1 MRRAIN
7 AFRGEAPR
15 VTPRALPDEAAQVA
29 VGARLLTGDL
39 TAFRQF
45 STERGLA
52 NAGPVRSL
60 ARIGTTAWMS
70 WDNDV
75 DAARGTTSGDTTFR
89 TYLTGPD
96 EYAEPRFTTL
106 ALATTGSEPYPVA
119 TRPLGVP
126 APDTPPTTTVGVDP
140 TASTFSINVLDEGD
154 ALATSWTAS
163 TLIAGHRSATQSSGT
178 GNPATSY
185 VLVGQ
190 DNAGTPA
197 YLYRNFGVGSAI
209 AISGSTDFMFDSGA
223 YAQMIFIAGASVDGA
238 GFAVTWESSAGNF
251 TVSKASAW
259 GSVGTSA
266 LTLQNVGSLS
276 SGTWYTVT
284 ISIITNSDGTQT
296 VTGTLSQGS
305 TQLASV
311 TATSTVT
318 VGDYCGFAY
327 ETTAI
332 GAGVY
337 YDNILVQ
344 ASGSTGYVPTNL
356 ATSYVYTFVNDLSQ
370 ESAPSLP
377 SATILRPDGVVVTVT
392 TPVAVPSGI
401 STDYAITT
409 KRIYRAVTSS
419 TGTDFQFVA
428 EIPLATADYLDTLT
442 DAELGAVLASSLWA
456 LPPTDLRGILALPN
470 GIMAGFAKN
479 QLCLSAQNQ
488 PHAWPVEY
496 RLNTDTDIVAIGNV
510 DTTVV
515 IGTGSFVYIA
525 SGNDPAN
532 YSMGKSDVPYACVS
546 KRSLAYLPG
555 IGVAFAGPD
564 GLMVVA
570 GVGNV
575 HNQTETAFTRRQWQA
590 LVPETITATAHN
602 GIYFMW
608 YDAGSAGRGGY
619 AIDMKPTGFGIVE
632 LPFHATAAFADPV
645 SGDLYVV
652 LDQNDE
658 PDDPSLPVRAAPPA
672 YVNGTTLFRFEG
684 STALMTFRW
693 RSKLWIQERPTTF
706 LMCKVVAED
715 YDNLLLRFYGDGIEF
730 HEVAVSSE
738 EVFTL
743 PMVDAYRHFEVEVL
757 GTSTVRTIQV
767 AEDVLEII

>member
-15 VTPRALPDEAAQVA
+15 VTPRALPDEAAQAA

-163 TLIAGHRSATQSSGT
+163 ATVPGVSSVAQDSGT
-178 GNPATSY
+178 GNPAPSYKLVASSNVTS
-185 VLVGQ
+185 
-190 DNAGTPA
+190 PA
-197 YLYRNFGVGSAI
+197 TLYRDFGTSSATAMAVSFDVMFGSGTQQLIFRAAAGFTGSAPSLFYDST
-209 AISGSTDFMFDSGA
+209 SG
-223 YAQMIFIAGASVDGA
+223 
-238 GFAVTWESSAGNF
+238 NL
-251 TVSKASAW
+251 
-259 GSVGTSA
+259 SVGTTPGFTSVGNSA
-266 LTLQNVGSLS
+266 LASVAVGALS
-276 SGTWYTVT
+276 SSTWYTGRLAIVL
-284 ISIITNSDGTQT
+284 NSDGTYT
-296 VTGTLSQGS
+296 LTGTLSLGS
-305 TQLASV
+305 AQLGAV
-311 TATSTVT
+311 TATASYTL
-318 VGDYCGFAY
+318 GDLFGPVLEGA
-327 ETTAI
+327 TTGIADT
-332 GAGVY
+332 Y
-337 YDNILVQ
+337 YDNVLVQ

-392 TPVAVPSGI
+392 TPVAAPSGI

-479 QLCLSAQNQ
+479 QICLSAQNQ

-515 IGTGSFVYIA
+515 IGTGSFVYVA

-608 YDAGSAGRGGY
+608 YDAGSVGRGGY

-645 SGDLYVV
+645 NGDLYVV

-767 AEDVLEII
+767 AEDVLEIT